1 MLQCSPPVD
10 FIVGR
15 RREEEQKK
23 KPMIFTVISTL
34 HGNGRCSSWEG
45 KVLSLTPSERF
56 SVEEV
61 IVIARLDETASK
73 LCMLYYTM

>member
-1 MLQCSPPVD
+1 
-10 FIVGR
+10 
-15 RREEEQKK
+15 
-23 KPMIFTVISTL
+23 MIFTVISTL